1 MQARDVTSRCSLLIW
16 HYFNTLIL
24 IVSHLHALL
33 EGISCSV
40 LHYVHLS
47 NYISFLSESVF
58 FFFWGEGGAY
68 KTIKTEERAMEKDS
82 ARPISLERMCFLST
96 PAYLGPWWIQAQ
108 DRYGF
113 QSLLGP
119 ERPRENLCSSRPH
132 FRPGPGSPKHTPKQA
147 SLSLELYS
155 FLSYI
160 TPGLGL
166 TWDEMSVSS

>member
-1 MQARDVTSRCSLLIW
+1 LPITNAYKIVLGETTMQARDVTSRCSLLIW

-119 ERPRENLCSSRPH
+119 ERPRENCAVVGLISGLVLEAQNIPQNRPH
-132 FRPGPGSPKHTPKQA
+132 YPW
-147 SLSLELYS
+147 
-155 FLSYI
+155 SYI
-160 TPGLGL
+160 L
-166 TWDEMSVSS
+166 SFHI